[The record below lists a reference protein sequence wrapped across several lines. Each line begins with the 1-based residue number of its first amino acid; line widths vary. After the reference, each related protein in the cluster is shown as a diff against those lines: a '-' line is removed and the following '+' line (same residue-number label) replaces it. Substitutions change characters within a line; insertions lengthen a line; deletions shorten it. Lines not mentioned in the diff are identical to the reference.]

1 MKKLKKGCAMTVA
14 KSNNPSGNVSKARKS
29 KTTHKKTASPKAK
42 SSMEKFK
49 MEAASEVGVNLKAG
63 YNGNLTAK
71 QAGAIGGRMVKKMID
86 SYKNSHK

>member
-1 MKKLKKGCAMTVA
+1 MA
-14 KSNNPSGNVSKARKS
+14 KSSKPTSSKKKIHKS
-29 KTTHKKTASPKAK
+29 KTSPKKTATSRAK

-49 MEAASEVGVNLKAG
+49 MEAAHEVGVNLKAG

-71 QAGAIGGRMVKKMID
+71 QAGSIGGRMVKKMID

>member
-1 MKKLKKGCAMTVA
+1 MTVA
-14 KSNNPSGNVSKARKS
+14 KSNNPSGNVSKTRKS
-29 KTTHKKTASPKAK
+29 KTTHKKTTSPKAK

-49 MEAASEVGVNLKAG
+49 MEAASEVGVNLKSG